1 MAPIEFIFQVT
12 SGQFKPSLAK
22 HNDPKRVAWD
32 FA

>member
-1 MAPIEFIFQVT
+1 MAPIEFIFQVA
-12 SGQFKPSLAK
+12 SGQFKLNLAK